1 MNFILS
7 YHNVP
12 IYHIF
17 TKNTAMSTEFENVLN
32 HFSQYI
38 KLSEPLQKEL
48 LDRLSFQTF
57 RKGELLHDAD
67 KICTRSYFILKGL
80 TRTYYLKDGTEISEY
95 FSSENEWVNSPKSFI
110 QRVKDIYSI
119 DCLEKT
125 ETFCLKVDDLGYL
138 FDNFPEMERY
148 ARLSMGSVF
157 GHLMERINSQ
167 RFTTAKKKYEHF
179 LAVYKGI
186 YHRIPLGMTA
196 SYLGI
201 TQSTLS
207 RLRAEK

>member
-1 MNFILS
+1 
-7 YHNVP
+7 
-12 IYHIF
+12 
-17 TKNTAMSTEFENVLN
+17 MSTEFESVLN

-167 RFTTAKKKYEHF
+167 RFTTAKEKYEHF

>member
-1 MNFILS
+1 MS
-7 YHNVP
+7 SE
-12 IYHIF
+12 F
-17 TKNTAMSTEFENVLN
+17 TPVLN

-38 KLSEPLQKEL
+38 KLSETLKKEL

-57 RKGELLHDAD
+57 EKGELLHDAD
-67 KICTRSYFILKGL
+67 KICTKSYFILNGL

-95 FSSENEWVNSPKSFI
+95 FSCENEWVNSPKSFI
-110 QRVKDIYSI
+110 GRIKDIYFI

-125 ETFCLKVDDLGYL
+125 ETFCLKVNDLGYL

-157 GHLMERINSQ
+157 GHLMERITSQ
-167 RFTTAKKKYEHF
+167 RFTTAKEKYEHF
-179 LAVYKGI
+179 LTVYKGI

>member
-1 MNFILS
+1 M
-7 YHNVP
+7 P
-12 IYHIF
+12 P
-17 TKNTAMSTEFENVLN
+17 EFESVLN

-57 RKGELLHDAD
+57 GKGELLHDAD
-67 KICTRSYFILKGL
+67 KICNRSYFILKGL

-110 QRVKDIYSI
+110 QRVKDIYYI

-167 RFTTAKKKYEHF
+167 RFTTAKEKYEHF
-179 LAVYKGI
+179 LTVYKGI

>member
-1 MNFILS
+1 MFSEFNPIL
-7 YHNVP
+7 
-12 IYHIF
+12 
-17 TKNTAMSTEFENVLN
+17 K

-38 KLSEPLQKEL
+38 PIREPFKKEL
-48 LDRLSFQTF
+48 LERLSFQVF
-57 RKGELLHDAD
+57 EKGELLQDAD
-67 KICTRSYFILKGL
+67 KICTKSYFIVNGL
-80 TRTYYLKDGTEISEY
+80 ARTYYLKDGIEISEY
-95 FSSENEWVNSPKSFI
+95 FSCENEWINSPKSFI
-110 QRVKDIYSI
+110 ERTKDIYYI

-125 ETFCLKVDDLGYL
+125 ETFCLNVQDLVYL
-138 FDNFPEMERY
+138 FDHFPEMERY

-157 GHLMERINSQ
+157 GHLMERITSQ
-167 RFTTAKKKYEHF
+167 RFTTAKEKYEHF
-179 LAVYKGI
+179 LRIYKGI